1 MDLPRADLEDF
12 GISSVS
18 LQFLQVTRRE
28 FISIRFDS
36 FFTFPRLA
44 YRISPV
50 SLRLLQAT
58 RAVKH
63 HSFHF
68 ISFHFIIL
76 HSFPL
81 IPPGIFMTALIT
93 SNMSPSPTLQSD
105 APPQAAQA
113 AAPAPAQAPFTTTAA
128 ASSKVQSSAAV
139 AAAAQSKIP
148 KPQASASASTVSV
161 SPAEVEDD
169 GLGMSP
175 SFASRY
181 DIRYRSFQPL
191 GFGVFV
197 AQSFCVGQLLNPF
210 NLDTEPPTLNPKPTQ
225 TAAPQRPLRL
235 LQRPPPQKRPLSQAS
250 LRPLPNWR
258 QTWGGATAGEAA
270 GWPTSRGGTRC
281 SP

>member
-1 MDLPRADLEDF
+1 MPRADLEDF

-28 FISIRFDS
+28 LISIRFDS

-44 YRISPV
+44 YRILPV

-58 RAVKH
+58 RAVQH
-63 HSFHF
+63 HSFH
-68 ISFHFIIL
+68 SIIL
-76 HSFPL
+76 HSFPV
-81 IPPGIFMTALIT
+81 IPPGMFTTALIT

-113 AAPAPAQAPFTTTAA
+113 AQAAAPAPAQAPFTTTAA
-128 ASSKVQSSAAV
+128 ASSKLQSSAAA

-148 KPQASASASTVSV
+148 KPQASASASSVSV

-181 DIRYRSFQPL
+181 DIRYRSFKPF
-191 GFGVFV
+191 GFGVFA
-197 AQSFCVGQLLNPF
+197 AQSFCVGQLLNNTPIYAPAFHHQPMIRQTQTLDPEPNTQNPF
-210 NLDTEPPTLNPKPTQ
+210 TPDSEPSTLNPKPPTLNPKP
-225 TAAPQRPLRL
+225 
-235 LQRPPPQKRPLSQAS
+235 
-250 LRPLPNWR
+250 
-258 QTWGGATAGEAA
+258 
-270 GWPTSRGGTRC
+270 
-281 SP
+281 